1 MERGVILND
10 GTPHKERVKAGL
22 QWLIS
27 KGGGT
32 VYIPLWR
39 DYETYFDAKRE
50 KHQEELKRYGI
61 TVKKM
66 ERYMTPH
73 GHILVLYPD
82 EKQMRILEDCE
93 RDGDTMVVEWS
104 SRQLEEWRSLFDIS
118 EYEVIR

>member
-39 DYETYFDAKRE
+39 DYETYFGAKRE
-50 KHQEELKRYGI
+50 KHQEELKRRGI

-73 GHILVLYPD
+73 GHMLVLYPD

-104 SRQLEEWRSLFDIS
+104 SRQLEEWRSLFDVS